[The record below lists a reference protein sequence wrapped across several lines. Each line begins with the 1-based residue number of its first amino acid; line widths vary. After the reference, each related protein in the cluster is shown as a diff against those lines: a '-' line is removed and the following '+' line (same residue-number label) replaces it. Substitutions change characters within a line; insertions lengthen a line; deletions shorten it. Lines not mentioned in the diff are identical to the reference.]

1 MILVIAIAVGLAVGF
16 IRAKL
21 IHVPYQP
28 LELKGMGLLICA
40 AFPQFLAFFLPA
52 TRQRIPETW
61 IPFIL
66 IGTQLL
72 LLVFVWI
79 NRDAPFV
86 WLLGMGLVLNLA
98 VISFNGGW
106 MPISPKVLNAEG
118 VPTSGWQI
126 GSRLGFTKNKVF
138 SQVSTPL
145 WIFSDILTLPSWF
158 PYRVAFSIGDV
169 LIAFGV
175 IGFLYQNKDSRRIEV
190 INKEKLVS

>member
-145 WIFSDILTLPSWF
+145 WIFSDILTLPRWF